1 MNVYEKTAAIMMM
14 VMKRE
19 VKRLAH
25 WDISPEPRTMEES
38 APVDSGITITPRWM
52 GRLTQQ
58 SFQIHYF
65 LEICLVESGLQVLHR
80 VNSYFLC

>member
-25 WDISPEPRTMEES
+25 WDVSREPRTMEES
-38 APVDSGITITPRWM
+38 VPVDSGITITPRWM
-52 GRLTQQ
+52 ECLTQQ
-58 SFQIHYF
+58 PFQIHYF
-65 LEICLVESGLQVLHR
+65 LEICLVEPGLQVLHR

>member
-1 MNVYEKTAAIMMM
+1 MNVYEKMAAIMMM

-25 WDISPEPRTMEES
+25 WEVSPELRTVEES

-52 GRLTQQ
+52 ERLTQQ
-58 SFQIHYF
+58 PF
-65 LEICLVESGLQVLHR
+65 
-80 VNSYFLC
+80 